1 MSITLG
7 LSFILFF
14 INSVNTK
21 EVPLGLRMVPQF
33 GIVYNFT
40 QSEITCTCFKA
51 TKVSKAVLLKLDLF
65 LTRSQ
70 TLQHIREVE
79 NTSK

>member
-1 MSITLG
+1 
-7 LSFILFF
+7 
-14 INSVNTK
+14 
-21 EVPLGLRMVPQF
+21 MVPQF
-33 GIVYNFT
+33 GIVYNLT